1 MNDGGGGKEDGKEG
15 GQTIIKQA
23 SSPKPE
29 RAALLC
35 WGGRLTNILS
45 VPKQDRILN
54 LEAIGTLLT
63 RILSK

>member
-35 WGGRLTNILS
+35 
-45 VPKQDRILN
+45 
-54 LEAIGTLLT
+54 
-63 RILSK
+63 